1 MSKNYY
7 IIRCWQFGMQP
18 LNEGSVKEQTK
29 SLATELGHLVIVR
42 KGKVDIISDGK
53 YSKCTELLYP

>member
-1 MSKNYY
+1 
-7 IIRCWQFGMQP
+7 MQP

-42 KGKVDIISDGK
+42 KGKVDIITDGQHSTK
-53 YSKCTELLYP
+53 NNCVL